1 VFAAMEACTARGE
14 KKTTDKRVSDTCIPH
29 LNNMSQAPAA
39 SKEDW
44 QTFGIQEL
52 DDEVVL
58 EDVDLLDCRNGI
70 DSYSLER
77 ALQPLVV
84 RGGRLV
90 DSLLLPEQKLKFF

>member
-1 VFAAMEACTARGE
+1 MSITFRLWGS
-14 KKTTDKRVSDTCIPH
+14 TDHPCVCSDGSLH
-29 LNNMSQAPAA
+29 
-39 SKEDW
+39 
-44 QTFGIQEL
+44 FGIQEL

-70 DSYSLER
+70 DPYSLER